1 MQTHTQGQG
10 QIEYSETFFD
20 LYVHLIHPMIPHK
33 PLIMCRLNRN
43 VIEKQTQICT
53 KIQMQVY
60 KYNYSDRLITLR
72 HFQLFAQLIQPTNLL
87 LRAGIETLFK
97 VNKPAGHFAF
107 DGFNLDRLFGGTF
120 IRGLSSS
127 KGFKIL
133 IVTVSADD
141 RLDWQ
146 PELNSIGL
154 LQRTLIPFAE
164 NTAPFCT
171 LYLLP

>member
-1 MQTHTQGQG
+1 M
-10 QIEYSETFFD
+10 
-20 LYVHLIHPMIPHK
+20 
-33 PLIMCRLNRN
+33 
-43 VIEKQTQICT
+43 
-53 KIQMQVY
+53 
-60 KYNYSDRLITLR
+60 
-72 HFQLFAQLIQPTNLL
+72 

-97 VNKPAGHFAF
+97 VNKPEGHFAF

-164 NTAPFCT
+164 NTALFCT
-171 LYLLP
+171 LYLLQ